1 MSQAVTSNVAPK
13 KYDLDQIDPV
23 SIDTRRLVNLRYT
36 AERIDLNPRYIRGAL
51 SGIYHSPFKGRGME
65 FDESRP
71 YQPGDDPKRLDWRVT
86 ARTGKPYT
94 KVFKEERERPV
105 VLWVDFR
112 APMFFATRGMFK
124 SVVAADSA
132 ALIAWCALK
141 YGDRLGGFVFS
152 EDKHR
157 EVRPKRGNRGVLQ
170 FIHDLVEMHDG
181 GPGSGAESESLASH
195 IVRLRRVARPG
206 SLLFLISDF
215 RGLDAQ
221 TEKQITE
228 LSRRNDV
235 ILMFV
240 YDPLEK
246 TLPPPG
252 RYKVSKGDAELLL
265 DTGLAARRSAY
276 QDQFNQRLQRVKHLC
291 RFRRTFF
298 VPCRTNEDPSAVLA
312 AALGGR
318 MQHGSQ

>member
-1 MSQAVTSNVAPK
+1 MSQAVSSNDLRY
-13 KYDLDQIDPV
+13 KYDLDRMDPV
-23 SIDTRRLVNLRYT
+23 AIDTRRLVNLRYT

-65 FDESRP
+65 FDEARP

-132 ALIAWCALK
+132 ALVAWCALK

-170 FIHDLVEMHDG
+170 FIHDLVEMH
-181 GPGSGAESESLASH
+181 GAGASPIAQETSLVPH

-215 RGLDAQ
+215 RGLDEQ
-221 TEKQITE
+221 TEKHITE

-240 YDPLEK
+240 YDPLEQA
-246 TLPPPG
+246 LPPPG
-252 RYKVSKGDAELLL
+252 RYKVSSGEAELLL
-265 DTGLAARRSAY
+265 DTGVTNRRSAY
-276 QDQFNQRLQRVKHLC
+276 QDQFNQRLQRVKNLC

-298 VPCRTNEDPSAVLA
+298 VPCRSNEDPSKVLSL
-312 AALGGR
+312 ALGGR
-318 MQHGSQ
+318 LQHGP